1 MLEESLDGILK
12 VLTTMGGISV
22 KDAFV
27 KMRKVGRLISLHG
40 KLSNMQ
46 IAPRNCLFACKSDL
60 FLGLHDTFA
69 QTSSG
74 KKYCD
79 AMTLVAMGI
88 DKDDWVSIVREEL
101 TDIEFRNKIDLIQ
114 KSTMNTAISLEIELG
129 SKEPSDKVHKSRPSL
144 SSLAL
149 RIQAM
154 RKHRTKVQKKSGE
167 SFETFIQQK
176 IGEKA
181 QTTQTRILGFF
192 DKT

>member
-27 KMRKVGRLISLHG
+27 EMRKVGRLISLHG

-101 TDIEFRNKIDLIQ
+101 TDTEFGNKIDLI
-114 KSTMNTAISLEIELG
+114 
-129 SKEPSDKVHKSRPSL
+129 
-144 SSLAL
+144 
-149 RIQAM
+149 
-154 RKHRTKVQKKSGE
+154 
-167 SFETFIQQK
+167 
-176 IGEKA
+176 
-181 QTTQTRILGFF
+181 
-192 DKT
+192 